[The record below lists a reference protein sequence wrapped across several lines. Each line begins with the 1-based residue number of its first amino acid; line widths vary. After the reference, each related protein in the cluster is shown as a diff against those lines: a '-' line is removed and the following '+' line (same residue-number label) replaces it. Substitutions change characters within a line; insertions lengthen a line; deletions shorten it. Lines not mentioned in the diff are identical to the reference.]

1 MSRGRILEVVLTM
14 LCAVLLLIASVGK
27 HPYGF
32 YMVLRLVITV
42 GAVYWAWRVYKAGL
56 RAWTW
61 IFVAVALLLNPF
73 LPIRMQRV
81 QWQPIDLCLGIFL
94 IGWSGYWLFRKKILN
109 GGRYINGE
117 GVPQDDTHQGV
128 RRMVVEDYSF
138 DRILQRAR
146 AASPTGEVSPAT
158 RKRLETLSREL
169 EEVNKKLEE
178 HQEKQARK
186 EAQRAVDRIKEE
198 VAREERKAG
207 RKRTQAE
214 LDAEFDGLVKDL
226 DKLLAG
232 RKSPE
237 EEELAQKREEL
248 ELLQNQLAERE
259 LFLANLRAELAA
271 FEGRYLREVGVLY
284 AELDD
289 WNARIA
295 ESVAEQEGTEEARAA
310 ATQARSQAEESH
322 AAAHGEAAEP
332 GEFSPSPELK

>member
-14 LCAVLLLIASVGK
+14 LGAVLLLIAAAGK

-42 GAVYWAWRVYKAGL
+42 GAVYWAWRVYKAGQ

-61 IFVAVALLLNPF
+61 MFAAVALLLNPF
-73 LPIRMQRV
+73 LPIRMQRA
-81 QWQPIDLCLGIFL
+81 QWQQIDLYLGILL
-94 IGWSGYWLFRKKILN
+94 IGWSGYWLFRKA
-109 GGRYINGE
+109 GRLKKNNQPE
-117 GVPQDDTHQGV
+117 SGVNDDTHQGV
-128 RRMVVEDYSF
+128 RPMVDEDYSL
-138 DRILQRAR
+138 DCLIQRAR

-178 HQEKQARK
+178 HQEKQAWK

-332 GEFSPSPELK
+332 G